1 MLLRTGP
8 AGPDTAQASAAQP
21 WPPPASQTRV
31 TEEDPPVAEY
41 VPIVSSRWFGPSQ
54 RRLSPQHHLNHR
66 AHCPTMNF
74 AILISP

>member
-8 AGPDTAQASAAQP
+8 AGPDTAQLRRRNHGLAGLADTCP
-21 WPPPASQTRV
+21 
-31 TEEDPPVAEY
+31 EEDPPVAEY